1 MEIKVTR
8 DSMMIKPSVTIHKA
22 NVFINEYMESYD
34 INELLEGIDYATIKF
49 NKMIMLFDDYLNG
62 DVSNMKKDE
71 LLNLAK
77 FKGLEVNDTMTVK
90 EIKSVLSEAK

>member
-49 NKMIMLFDDYLNG
+49 NKMMMLFDDYLNG